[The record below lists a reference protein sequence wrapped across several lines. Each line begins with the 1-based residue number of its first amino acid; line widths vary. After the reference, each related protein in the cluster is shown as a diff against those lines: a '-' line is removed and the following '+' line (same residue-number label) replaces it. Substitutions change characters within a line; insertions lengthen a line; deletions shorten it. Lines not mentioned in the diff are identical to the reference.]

1 MLYVAKYVPYQIVSR
16 RQTISRRQTLC
27 QHECLT
33 YLTDI
38 MSQKELNLRSGWQI
52 SHSLTRSQKIL
63 YVCSQ
68 IIGYIRTADS
78 H

>member
-1 MLYVAKYVPYQIVSR
+1 MEASFFLYFANYVPYQIVSR

-38 MSQKELNLRSGWQI
+38 MSQKELNLRSGW
-52 SHSLTRSQKIL
+52 
-63 YVCSQ
+63 
-68 IIGYIRTADS
+68 
-78 H
+78 